1 MNRIFITL
9 LLALPLFSLTA
20 TADDNYVELLTN
32 GACDG
37 TFNGW
42 VASTGRW
49 QEWAIATE
57 DDGTYS
63 WVSSFMVCT
72 LEQTIDLAE
81 KNISTASID
90 NGEVWLKASAE
101 MRSSQMCN
109 GMGARTARVVVKMLD
124 AEDKILKTE
133 SFVDYLRWL
142 VPWTTFNSFFQ
153 LAPGT
158 RKLIVTIEGEDSA
171 GWDGNY
177 GPRFRN
183 VSLTPIDSS
192 IAPDNYMELLTNGTC
207 NGTSDGWQ
215 TSTGEEKEWAIT
227 EEDDGTYSW
236 IAPNEHGTLEQ
247 TIDLADTN
255 ISAASI
261 DNGGVWLKASA
272 QMRSSQKSEG
282 EMGAF
287 LASAAVE
294 MFDANDNIIGA
305 EGLFGDERYFENW
318 TTFTKHILVAPGT
331 RKLRYVV
338 DGEALE
344 WDEGPRFRNLS
355 LAIPKD
361 AFYSRADV
369 NRDDKI
375 NTTDVVGIYSYI
387 EQGDASGITRAW
399 ADANRDTQVNTTDVV
414 AVYDIIINGE
424 PQELPAGALP
434 YPFSIHADYTVL
446 FAKGNLQYVDGNW
459 QFAAHQYEYFG
470 TDQSADHKDM
480 FPYFEYICP
489 EGWFCLSNEE
499 WTYLLSQRTV
509 SNSLIDG
516 ALYTLATL
524 GGQYKGM
531 IVFPDEYN
539 HPADAD
545 FTPGTDN
552 NGTGFSATVSLE
564 GWALMEKAGAMFLP
578 CAGYKSHGETWK
590 GVDVQGCY
598 MTTSPTGV
606 NYYDP
611 WFGSDFVSLTE
622 TSNQNT
628 WSSVRLAR

>member
-1 MNRIFITL
+1 MKTSNISSPFRGIRGGLFL
-9 LLALPLFSLTA
+9 LLALPLFSLAA

-37 TFNGW
+37 TYNGW
-42 VASTGRW
+42 EASTGNGKD
-49 QEWAIATE
+49 WAIATE
-57 DDGTYS
+57 ADGTYS
-63 WVSSFMVCT
+63 WVSSFESCF
-72 LEQTIDLAE
+72 LLQTIDLIE
-81 KNISTASID
+81 QNVSTGSID
-90 NGEVWLKASAE
+90 LGE
-101 MRSSQMCN
+101 
-109 GMGARTARVVVKMLD
+109 
-124 AEDKILKTE
+124 
-133 SFVDYLRWL
+133 
-142 VPWTTFNSFFQ
+142 
-153 LAPGT
+153 
-158 RKLIVTIEGEDSA
+158 
-171 GWDGNY
+171 
-177 GPRFRN
+177 
-183 VSLTPIDSS
+183 
-192 IAPDNYMELLTNGTC
+192 
-207 NGTSDGWQ
+207 
-215 TSTGEEKEWAIT
+215 
-227 EEDDGTYSW
+227 
-236 IAPNEHGTLEQ
+236 
-247 TIDLADTN
+247 
-255 ISAASI
+255 
-261 DNGGVWLKASA
+261 VWLKASA
-272 QMRSSQKSEG
+272 QMRSSKMYNG
-282 EMGAF
+282 LGAS
-287 LASAAVE
+287 LAMTAVY
-294 MFDANDNIIGA
+294 MLDADDNIIG
-305 EGLFGDERYFENW
+305 EVEVFRDRSYFENW
-318 TTFTKHILVAPGT
+318 TTFTKTFFVVPGT
-331 RKLRYVV
+331 RKLLYYVV
-338 DGEALE
+338 GKDIEYWVGNY
-344 WDEGPRFRNLS
+344 GPRFRNLS

-414 AVYDIIINGE
+414 AVYDLIINGE

-578 CAGYKSHGETWK
+578 CAGYKSQGETWK

-598 MTTSPTGV
+598 ITTSPTGV